1 MKNAS
6 VLSFLTVF
14 IINTFT
20 GVFAQLPNSNPVNS
34 SLYSDTVEALHYH
47 IHLIDINQTSKTLKG
62 YTKVLLK
69 SHFDNVTEVKLELAT
84 LTVDSVFVRNTK
96 VNTFYQSGQSVVVT
110 LPAALQNN
118 DTVSIGVYY
127 QGNTFV
133 DGSDWGGFHFYYD
146 YAFNLGVGFESIPHN
161 LGKAWFPC
169 IDDFHDRA
177 LYDVYITVPDSKKGI
192 SGGLLQ
198 QVTSNNNGTSTWH
211 WKTDFTLPTY
221 LISASIGNYELKQD
235 SFNGLERLIPIT
247 FYGRPSDT
255 SKIAG
260 TFINLKSILQAFEAH
275 FGPYPLERVG
285 YTATAKGAMEH
296 AGNISYPYSGWNG
309 NTSSDWW
316 YAHELSHMW
325 FGDAVTCASAEDMWL
340 NEGWAV
346 WCESLFREVLYGTNA
361 YKDNIRSKL
370 KEVIYKTYL
379 NDGGYYAL
387 YGIPQTIT
395 YGSTVYD
402 KGGQVTHTLR
412 NYMGDNLFFP
422 AVKAYLQQFKYNYAS
437 TYDLR
442 DFLSAHSG
450 LDLNPFFDAW
460 VFTPGFPHFSIDSV
474 QKITVANGF
483 EVKVYVRQQ
492 WKGATYLADNNHL
505 EITFMGNNWQSLTDT
520 LVFSG
525 ATGSKTFFV
534 PFEPTTV
541 MADLNEKISD
551 ATTDQAITIKT
562 TGTTNYPQS
571 YAMVITQQIVDSA
584 LVRITHNWVAPDT
597 LNPVVNGLRIS
608 DSRYWTVEGIF
619 PTGFSA
625 KGKFTY
631 DRSVG
636 LDNMLFANP
645 QDSLVILFRP
655 GSGHPWKGTKFVKT
669 GGNLFGYITV
679 DTLQKG
685 EYALAVW
692 ERLFLDAHQGHE
704 LLKTDMRVFPNP
716 AESFCKV
723 SFESKCKTRVS
734 IYDTLGKLWFV
745 KAFESGKNEF
755 MYAPETTSAS
765 TFIIRLEDEKG
776 RELDSKKIIF
786 KN

>member
-14 IINTFT
+14 IINTLT
-20 GVFAQLPNSNPVNS
+20 SVFAQLPNSKAVNS

-84 LTVDSVFVRNTK
+84 LMVDSVFVRNTK
-96 VNTFYQSGQSVVVT
+96 VNTFYQSGHSVVVT
-110 LPAALQNN
+110 LPIALQNT

-133 DGSDWGGFHFYYD
+133 DDSDWGGFHFYYD
-146 YAFNLGVGFESIPHN
+146 YAFNLGVGFSSIPHN

-177 LYDVYITVPDSKKGI
+177 LYDVYITVPDTKKAI

-198 QVTSNNNGTSTWH
+198 QITVNNNGTSTWH

-221 LISASIGNYELKQD
+221 LISASIGYYELKQD
-235 SFNGLERLIPIT
+235 TFNGIERQIPIT

-260 TFINLKSILQAFEAH
+260 TFINLKSILQAFETH

-309 NTSSDWW
+309 NTSNDWW

-346 WCESLFREVLYGTNA
+346 WCESLYREVLYGTNA

-370 KEVIYKTYL
+370 KEVIHKTYL

-387 YGIPQTIT
+387 YGIPQTLT

-460 VFTPGFPHFSIDSV
+460 VFTAGFPHFSIDSV
-474 QKITVANGF
+474 QKIAVPNGF

-505 EITFMGNNWQSLTDT
+505 EITFMGNNWQSITDT

-551 ATTDQAITIKT
+551 ATTDQAITIRS
-562 TGTTNYPQS
+562 TGTTNYLQS
-571 YAMVITQQIVDSA
+571 YAAVITQQIADSA

-597 LNPVVNGLRIS
+597 LNPVINGLRIS

-631 DRSVG
+631 DRSIG
-636 LDNMLFANP
+636 LDNTLFTNP
-645 QDSLVILFRP
+645 QDSLVILYRP
-655 GSGHPWKGTKFVKT
+655 GSGHPWKATKFVKT

-716 AESFCKV
+716 VESFCKV
-723 SFESKCKTRVS
+723 SFESKCKSRVS

-745 KAFESGKNEF
+745 KAFEPGKNEF

-776 RELDSKKIIF
+776 RELDSEKIIF
-786 KN
+786 KK

>member
-14 IINTFT
+14 IINTLT
-20 GVFAQLPNSNPVNS
+20 SVFAQLPNSKAVNS

-84 LTVDSVFVRNTK
+84 LMVDSVFVRNTK
-96 VNTFYQSGQSVVVT
+96 VNTFYQSGHSVVVT
-110 LPAALQNN
+110 LPIALQNT

-133 DGSDWGGFHFYYD
+133 DDSDWGGFHFYYD
-146 YAFNLGVGFESIPHN
+146 YAFNLGVGFSSIPHN

-177 LYDVYITVPDSKKGI
+177 LYDVYITVPDTKKAI

-198 QVTSNNNGTSTWH
+198 QITVNNNGTSTWH

-221 LISASIGNYELKQD
+221 LISASIGYYELKQD
-235 SFNGLERLIPIT
+235 TFNGIERQIPIT

-260 TFINLKSILQAFEAH
+260 TFINLKSILQAFETH

-309 NTSSDWW
+309 NTSNDWW

-346 WCESLFREVLYGTNA
+346 WCESLYREVLYGTNA

-370 KEVIYKTYL
+370 KEVIHKTYL

-387 YGIPQTIT
+387 YGIPQTLT

-460 VFTPGFPHFSIDSV
+460 VFTAGFPHFSIDSV
-474 QKITVANGF
+474 QKIAVPNGF

-505 EITFMGNNWQSLTDT
+505 EITFMGNNWQSITDT

-534 PFEPTTV
+534 PFEHTTV

-551 ATTDQAITIKT
+551 ATTDQAITIRS
-562 TGTTNYPQS
+562 TGTTNYLQS
-571 YAMVITQQIVDSA
+571 YAAVITQQIADSA

-597 LNPVVNGLRIS
+597 LNPVINGLRIS

-631 DRSVG
+631 DRSIG
-636 LDNMLFANP
+636 LDNTLFTNP
-645 QDSLVILFRP
+645 QDSLVILYRP
-655 GSGHPWKGTKFVKT
+655 GSGHPWKATKFVKT

-716 AESFCKV
+716 VESFCKV
-723 SFESKCKTRVS
+723 SFESKCKSRVS

-745 KAFESGKNEF
+745 KAFEPGKNEF

-776 RELDSKKIIF
+776 RELDSEKIIF
-786 KN
+786 KK